1 MKNYVYS
8 LLWVLIASMSMSVN
22 AQKVQS
28 PYSVKGV
35 LADFLS
41 KESEPYATIRIA
53 FAKNPSK
60 PVHMAITSDNGKFDE
75 KLKEPGNYVIT
86 FSSVGKN
93 TVQRNFTLT
102 EKAPMAN
109 LGTILISEATEMLK
123 GVEVVAQKPL
133 VKAEIDK

>member
-35 LADFLS
+35 LADSLS

-60 PVHMAITSDNGKFDE
+60 PVHMAITSDNG
-75 KLKEPGNYVIT
+75 
-86 FSSVGKN
+86 
-93 TVQRNFTLT
+93 
-102 EKAPMAN
+102 
-109 LGTILISEATEMLK
+109 
-123 GVEVVAQKPL
+123 
-133 VKAEIDK
+133 